1 MNGQVLRL
9 CVHLVALNCY
19 FVAGAVSAADAVASV
34 PVTYESH
41 VRPILKT
48 HCFHCH
54 GEGGR
59 IEGGLDM
66 RLRRLIVAGGDSG
79 EVLVAGQ
86 PQASLLAHR
95 IRSGEMPPEEVTARL
110 TAQEMDTLE
119 AWIAQG
125 AVGTQEEPAHL
136 NPDRY
141 ITEQERGYWAFQPII
156 RPRPPAVLDRQ
167 QAANPIDQ
175 FILAR
180 LRPVGLSHSPRADRA
195 TLIRRITYALLGLPP
210 TPTEVQEFIDDPS
223 AQAYERLIDRL
234 LSSPHY
240 GEHWG
245 QHWLDVAG
253 YADSEGY
260 TEDDPQR
267 PHAFHYRDYVIQAIN
282 RDKPFDEFIIEQLA
296 GDELITPPFNNLT
309 PNQAEKLIATGFLR
323 MAPDGTGIS
332 GVDQDAAR
340 NDVIAKTIEI
350 VSTSL
355 MGLTVGCAQ
364 CHNHRYDPILQ
375 EDYYAMRAIFEPA
388 LDWKNWKSPEQRH
401 LSLYTDADR
410 ALAAT
415 IEAEAQQVLDQRTA
429 QEKAAVERIF
439 EAELAKLTPQLQT
452 AVREARGV
460 SEKERTADQKKLLG
474 EHPSVNVT
482 ASSLYL
488 YDKPAADALKKLS
501 DEAAAIRSRKPQEEF
516 VRAIWEPVDTYP
528 QPTYL
533 FHRGDHEQ
541 PKQTVP
547 PRTLTVLTSAKAA
560 AAQAPEIMVDDPS
573 LPTTGR
579 RLAFAKWLTS
589 SEHPLVARVIVN
601 RIWLNHFGR
610 GLVPT
615 PGDFGSLGEAPTH
628 PELLDWLAAELM
640 SSGWSVKHLQ
650 RLILTSATY
659 QQSSLQHT
667 QGNAL
672 DRDNLLYWRMPLR
685 RLEAEVVRDS
695 TLAISGEFIARAF
708 GPPIPIMPDRVGQFV
723 IGIEN
728 TNAGRPGDIIPM
740 HGEDLR
746 RSIYVESRRS
756 RPLSILAPF
765 DLPRM
770 EPNCT
775 ARSVSTVSP
784 QSLLLMNSDFM
795 VTRGMRMA
803 ERLQRE
809 AGDDL
814 TAQIRLAWRLSF
826 SNEPNADEINQALQ
840 FVNQQRLHFVADPFP
855 SMKDQ
860 ATPSPATEAMGSFC
874 HALLSSNRFLY
885 VD

>member
-1 MNGQVLRL
+1 MNGHVLRL
-9 CVHLVALNCY
+9 CIHLVALNLY
-19 FVAGAVSAADAVASV
+19 SFAGTASAIE
-34 PVTYESH
+34 PITYEGH

-79 EVLVAGQ
+79 EVLVDGQ
-86 PQASLLAHR
+86 PQASLLVHR
-95 IRSGEMPPEEVTARL
+95 IRSGEMPPQEVTARL
-110 TAQEMDTLE
+110 TVQEIDTLE

-125 AVGTQEEPAHL
+125 AVGTQEEPEHL
-136 NPDRY
+136 NPDSY
-141 ITEQERGYWAFQPII
+141 ITQQERGYWAFQPIN
-156 RPRPPAVLDRQ
+156 RPLPPAVLDLQ
-167 QAANPIDQ
+167 QTANPIDQ

-180 LRPVGLSHSPRADRA
+180 LRPVGLTHSPRADRA
-195 TLIRRITYALLGLPP
+195 TLIRRVTFALLGLPP
-210 TPTEVQEFIDDPS
+210 TPAEVQEFIDDPS

-260 TEDDPQR
+260 TEDDPRR
-267 PHAFHYRDYVIQAIN
+267 PHAYHYRDYVIQAFN
-282 RDKPFDEFIIEQLA
+282 RDKPFDEFIVEQLA

-309 PNQAEKLIATGFLR
+309 PDQSEKLIATGFLR

-332 GVDQDAAR
+332 DVDQNVAR
-340 NDVIAKTIEI
+340 NDVMAKTIEI

-375 EDYYAMRAIFEPA
+375 EDYYALRAIFEPA
-388 LDWKNWKSPEQRH
+388 LDWKNWKVPEQRS

-415 IEAEAQQVLDQRTA
+415 IEAEAQKVLDQRTA
-429 QEKAAVERIF
+429 QEQVAVERVF
-439 EAELAKLTPQLQT
+439 EAELAKLAPQLQI
-452 AVREARGV
+452 AIREARSV
-460 SEKERTADQKKLLG
+460 NEKDRTAEQKKLLG

-488 YDKPAADALKKLS
+488 YDKPAAEALKKLA
-501 DEAAAIRSRKPQEEF
+501 DEAAAIRSRKPKEEF
-516 VRAIWEPVDTYP
+516 VRAIWEPVDTCP

-541 PKQTVP
+541 PQQVVP
-547 PRTLTVLTSAKAA
+547 PRTLTVLTSAKT
-560 AAQAPEIMVDDPS
+560 PEIMADDPS

-579 RLAFAKWLTS
+579 RLAFAKWLTTG
-589 SEHPLVARVIVN
+589 EHPLVARVIVN

-610 GLVPT
+610 GLVST
-615 PGDFGSLGEAPTH
+615 PGDFGTLGEAPTH
-628 PELLDWLAAELM
+628 PELLDWLASELV

-650 RLILTSATY
+650 RLILATATY
-659 QQSSLQHT
+659 QQSSMQHS
-667 QGNAL
+667 QGNAV
-672 DRDNLLYWRMPLR
+672 DRDNLLYWRMPVR

-695 TLAISGEFIARAF
+695 SLAISGEFIARAF
-708 GPPIPIMPDRVGQFV
+708 GSPIPIMPDRVGQFV

-784 QSLLLMNSDFM
+784 QSLLMMNSDFI

-814 TAQIRLAWRLSF
+814 AAQIRLAWRLIF
-826 SNEPNADEINQALQ
+826 SNEPSVSEIDQALQ
-840 FVNQQRLHFVADPFP
+840 FVDAQRQHFVADPFP
-855 SMKDQ
+855 PVKDQ
-860 ATPSPATEAMGSFC
+860 APPSPATEALGSFC

>member
-1 MNGQVLRL
+1 MNGHVLRL
-9 CVHLVALNCY
+9 SVHLVASNVL
-19 FVAGAVSAADAVASV
+19 FIAGAASASDA
-34 PVTYESH
+34 VTYEGH

-66 RLRRLIVAGGDSG
+66 RLRRLIIAGGDSG
-79 EVLVAGQ
+79 EVLVVGQ
-86 PQASLLAHR
+86 PQASLLTHR
-95 IRSGEMPPEEVTARL
+95 IRAGEMPPEEVTTRL
-110 TAQEMDTLE
+110 TAQEIDTLE

-125 AVGTQEEPAHL
+125 AVGTQEEPEHL

-141 ITEQERGYWAFQPII
+141 ITQQERGYWAFQPIN
-156 RPRPPAVLDRQ
+156 RPQPPAVVNLQ
-167 QAANPIDQ
+167 PIANPIDQ

-180 LRPVGLSHSPRADRA
+180 LRPLGLSHSSRADRA
-195 TLIRRITYALLGLPP
+195 TLIRRVTFALLGLPP
-210 TPTEVQEFIDDPS
+210 TPAEVQEFVDDPS
-223 AQAYERLIDRL
+223 AQAYEHLIDRL

-260 TEDDPQR
+260 TEDDPLR
-267 PHAFHYRDYVIQAIN
+267 AHAFHYRDYVIQAFN

-309 PNQAEKLIATGFLR
+309 PDQAEKLIATGFLR

-332 GVDQDAAR
+332 GVDQNVAR
-340 NDVIAKTIEI
+340 NDVMAKTIEI

-375 EDYYAMRAIFEPA
+375 EDYYALRAIFEPA
-388 LDWKNWKSPEQRH
+388 LDWKNWKAPEQRH

-415 IEAEAQQVLDQRTA
+415 IEEEAQKVLDQRAA

-439 EAELAKLTPQLQT
+439 EAELAKLTPQLQI

-460 SEKERTADQKKLLG
+460 NEKERTAEQKKLLG

-488 YDKPAADALKKLS
+488 YDKPAADALKKLA
-501 DEAAAIRSRKPQEEF
+501 DEAAAIRSRKSQEEF
-516 VRAIWEPVDTYP
+516 VRAIWEPVETCP

-541 PKQTVP
+541 PKQVVAP
-547 PRTLTVLTSAKAA
+547 GTLTVLTSAKA
-560 AAQAPEIMVDDPS
+560 PEIMADDPG

-628 PELLDWLAAELM
+628 PELLDWLAVELV
-640 SSGWSVKHLQ
+640 SSGWSVKHLH
-650 RLILTSATY
+650 RLILASATY
-659 QQSSLQHT
+659 QQSSLQHS
-667 QGNAL
+667 QGNAV
-672 DRDNLLYWRMPLR
+672 DRDNMLYWRMPVR

-695 TLAISGEFIARAF
+695 SLAISGEFIARAF

-784 QSLLLMNSDFM
+784 QSLMMMNSDFI
-795 VTRGMRMA
+795 VTRGTRMA

-814 TAQIRLAWRLSF
+814 TAQIRLAWRLTF
-826 SNEPNADEINQALQ
+826 SNEPNADEIHQALQ
-840 FVNQQRLHFVADPFP
+840 FINEQCQHFVANPAP
-855 SMKDQ
+855 AVKGQ
-860 ATPSPATEAMGSFC
+860 TTPSPATEAMGSFC